1 MQAQEPPIKTLPPSL
16 LVSATYDNQ
25 KLAAVLKFYNPET
38 QKVIL
43 WTDETGH
50 KPYCYSKLNPE
61 ELSFLAGRKDIIR
74 IEQHKKMDLLN
85 DKEIFVSKIIVT
97 DPLAI
102 GGTQTDKSIR
112 NIIETWE
119 SDIKY
124 YENYL
129 YDRGL
134 IVGKYYSIKDGKIV
148 PHDFEITE
156 DVSMAMKSLLLDV
169 NTTKGIVNANEF
181 QEYITRWAELL
192 NQPIP
197 KIRRLSF
204 DIEVESEIG
213 RIPDPKIAEKKVTA
227 VGFEGSDG
235 LKQVFVLRKEGSVDG
250 KSEVPADVKVVFYSE
265 AEEKKMIE
273 DAFKIIAEYPFVI
286 TFNGDEFDMPYL
298 YNRAERLGIKNS
310 ENPLYMMRDSA
321 TLKHGVHI
329 DLYRTMSNRSFQ
341 IYAFSHKYTD
351 FSLNSVCLA
360 LLNESKIDYGVE
372 LDRLTNHQLANYC
385 YNDAR
390 LTYKLTSFNNDLLM
404 NLLVVISRIARMPI
418 DDIARMGVSQWIRS
432 LLYYEHRQRNALI
445 PRREELDAK
454 SQGVVN
460 EAIIKDKKYRGGL
473 VIEPVA
479 GIHFNVTVADFA
491 SLYPSIIKVRNLSY
505 ETVRCP
511 HDECKK
517 NAIPDTNHWVC
528 TKYNGLTSMLIGSLR
543 DLRVNYYKSLA
554 KKAKTQ
560 EQKEQYT
567 VVSQALKVILNASYG
582 VMGAEIFPLYFL
594 PAAEATTAI
603 GRYII
608 METIKKCKSVGIE
621 VLYGDTDSLFIKNPT
636 KEQIQK
642 VIEDTKKEQG
652 VDLEID
658 KEYRYVVLSGRKKNY
673 LGVTIDGKVDVK
685 GLTGKKSVDGK
696 TPILVNVNN
705 TIKFSTVE
713 EVYHE
718 FHDNNSDVKILT
730 INDGLQAVW
739 SPISDATKHLVKEVY
754 EITTHNGRVL
764 TLSGDHS
771 VYTINEYGQLN
782 CKETKNLNS
791 GDVLI
796 GLKAIPSI
804 HAVKSINTS
813 ECIGD
818 ITAARNG
825 YLISTIKHSTT
836 GSSIKKKIPITPDV
850 GFLLG
855 IYTAEGVHHTRIAE
869 ISQNCRFNK
878 EVCEQIEKSWMAT
891 FNTKMKKYAGK
902 NSSVSYRMPFLIS
915 KLFSR
920 ICGEKSNN
928 KKIPDLIF
936 NADDEVKA
944 SYLRGLFSGDGF
956 VDKKQVS
963 ITSKSKMLIEQ
974 TAYLLA
980 YFNISSNIKILN
992 RKKYGKFY
1000 TLRVKSVNDRILFH
1014 NTIGFIQP
1022 RFKINPVKTSYNKE
1036 LLPISTIGLL
1046 KIKKSILNRI
1056 GITKFRNVNMH
1067 DLRYY
1072 NMSILERYN
1081 KIINQLDEH
1090 AKLPEKIA
1098 LAYISR
1104 MLNANDVT
1112 YDKILKV
1119 EKKPGS
1125 RIMYDFSVPKYERFV
1140 AGNLPTLLHNS
1151 HTPPFI
1157 KNLFYEL
1164 LDILSKVQT
1173 INDFE
1178 AAKKT
1183 ISEKIATVAA
1193 KVKEKKIPVS
1203 ELAFNVMISKA
1214 PSEYEK
1220 TVPQHIRAAKQL
1232 EQHREIKRGD
1242 IISYVKVL
1250 NKPGVKPTEMAR
1262 QDEIDSAKY
1271 MEFMESTLDQITSS
1285 MDLDFDVIIGK
1296 PKQTGLD
1303 QFFWN

>member
-1 MQAQEPPIKTLPPSL
+1 MQTQEPPIKSLPPSL

-25 KLAAVLKFYNPET
+25 KLAAVLKFYNPDT

-43 WTDETGH
+43 WADETGH

-61 ELSFLAGRKDIIR
+61 ELGFLVGRKDIIR
-74 IEQHKKMDLLN
+74 IEQHKRKDFLK
-85 DKEIFVSKIIVT
+85 DKEIPVSKIIVT

-102 GGTQTDKSIR
+102 GGTQTEKSIR

-134 IVGKYYSIKDGKIV
+134 IVGKYYSINDGKIV
-148 PHDFEITE
+148 PHNFEITE
-156 DVSMAMKSLLLDV
+156 EISMAMKSLLLDV

-181 QEYITRWAELL
+181 QEYITQWAELL

-213 RIPDPKIAEKKVTA
+213 RIPDPKVAEKRVTA
-227 VGFEGSDG
+227 IGFEGSDG
-235 LKQVFVLRKEGSVDG
+235 FKQVFVLRKDGSVDG
-250 KSEVPADVKVVFYSE
+250 KSEIPSDVKVVFYSE

-273 DAFKIIAEYPFVI
+273 DAFKIIADYPFVI

-351 FSLNSVCLA
+351 FSLNSVCIA

-372 LDRLTNHQLANYC
+372 LDKLTNYQLANYC

-390 LTYKLTSFNNDLLM
+390 LTHKLTSFNNDLLM

-473 VIEPVA
+473 VVDPVE
-479 GIHFNVTVADFA
+479 GIHFNVTVMDFA

-505 ETVRCP
+505 ETVRCT
-511 HDECKK
+511 HEECKT
-517 NAIPDTNHWVC
+517 NTIPDTNHWVC

-608 METIKKCKSVGIE
+608 METIKKCQSVGIE
-621 VLYGDTDSLFIKNPT
+621 VLYGDTDSLFVKNPT
-636 KEQIQK
+636 KDQIQK
-642 VIEDTKKEQG
+642 VVEETKLEQG

-658 KEYRYVVLSGRKKNY
+658 KEYRYVVLSSRKKNY
-673 LGVTIDGKVDVK
+673 LGVTTDGKVDVK
-685 GLTGKKSVDGK
+685 GLTGKK
-696 TPILVNVNN
+696 
-705 TIKFSTVE
+705 
-713 EVYHE
+713 
-718 FHDNNSDVKILT
+718 
-730 INDGLQAVW
+730 
-739 SPISDATKHLVKEVY
+739 
-754 EITTHNGRVL
+754 
-764 TLSGDHS
+764 
-771 VYTINEYGQLN
+771 
-782 CKETKNLNS
+782 
-791 GDVLI
+791 
-796 GLKAIPSI
+796 
-804 HAVKSINTS
+804 
-813 ECIGD
+813 
-818 ITAARNG
+818 
-825 YLISTIKHSTT
+825 
-836 GSSIKKKIPITPDV
+836 
-850 GFLLG
+850 
-855 IYTAEGVHHTRIAE
+855 
-869 ISQNCRFNK
+869 
-878 EVCEQIEKSWMAT
+878 
-891 FNTKMKKYAGK
+891 
-902 NSSVSYRMPFLIS
+902 
-915 KLFSR
+915 
-920 ICGEKSNN
+920 
-928 KKIPDLIF
+928 
-936 NADDEVKA
+936 
-944 SYLRGLFSGDGF
+944 
-956 VDKKQVS
+956 
-963 ITSKSKMLIEQ
+963 
-974 TAYLLA
+974 
-980 YFNISSNIKILN
+980 
-992 RKKYGKFY
+992 
-1000 TLRVKSVNDRILFH
+1000 
-1014 NTIGFIQP
+1014 
-1022 RFKINPVKTSYNKE
+1022 
-1036 LLPISTIGLL
+1036 
-1046 KIKKSILNRI
+1046 
-1056 GITKFRNVNMH
+1056 
-1067 DLRYY
+1067 
-1072 NMSILERYN
+1072 
-1081 KIINQLDEH
+1081 
-1090 AKLPEKIA
+1090 
-1098 LAYISR
+1098 
-1104 MLNANDVT
+1104 
-1112 YDKILKV
+1112 
-1119 EKKPGS
+1119 
-1125 RIMYDFSVPKYERFV
+1125 
-1140 AGNLPTLLHNS
+1140 S

-1173 INDFE
+1173 AKDFE
-1178 AAKKT
+1178 NAKKQ
-1183 ISEKIATVAA
+1183 ISEKIAVCAT
-1193 KVKEKKIPVS
+1193 KVKEKKIPIAD
-1203 ELAFNVMISKA
+1203 LAFNVMISKA
-1214 PSEYEK
+1214 PSEYDK
-1220 TVPQHIRAAKQL
+1220 TVPQHIRAAKLL

-1242 IISYVKVL
+1242 IISYVKIL
-1250 NKPGVKPTEMAR
+1250 NKPGVKPVEMAR
-1262 QDEIDSAKY
+1262 PDEIDSAKY

-1285 MDLDFDVIIGK
+1285 MDLDFDAIIGK